1 MAAKKRGLGE
11 RGLGALLQGS
21 KVNLNQG
28 SDSAKRDGEM
38 QDIPVDLIQRGRYQ
52 PRRDMDPAA
61 LQELADSIRQQ
72 GVMQPVVV
80 RPIADGRYE
89 LIAGER
95 RWRATQLAELDSIPA
110 IIRDV
115 PDEAA
120 IAMALIENIQRENL
134 NPIEEAFA
142 LQRLQDEFGL
152 TQAQVAEAV
161 GKSRT
166 TITNLLRLIGLT
178 EDVRTMLEH
187 GDLEMGHGR
196 AMLTLPPEQQMQ
208 VARQVVAKSLSVRQT
223 EALVRRLQQE
233 SPEEKGEE
241 KKALDPNIRALQDD
255 LSERLGARVSI
266 AHGKRGKGKL
276 VIEYTSLDELDGILG
291 HIR

>member
-21 KVNLNQG
+21 RVNLNQETTN
-28 SDSAKRDGEM
+28 RDGEM
-38 QDIPVDLIQRGRYQ
+38 RDIPVDLIQRGRYQ

-80 RPIADGRYE
+80 RPIAEGRYE

-95 RWRATQLAELDSIPA
+95 RWRATQIAELDRIPA
-110 IIRDV
+110 IIREV

-142 LQRLQDEFGL
+142 LQRLQEEFGL

-223 EALVRRLQQE
+223 EALVRRVQQE
-233 SPEEKGEE
+233 APAEETETRQ
-241 KKALDPNIRALQDD
+241 ALDPNIRALQDD
-255 LSERLGARVSI
+255 LSDRLGARVSI
-266 AHGKRGKGKL
+266 AHGKRGKGKV